1 MSNRA
6 AFLSFFDAI
15 VGKEVETKLIEG
27 PSIKGMHHTATPFA
41 GKDFVVCIKASRPE
55 VCGQV
60 ILSVSVSRF
69 LILSPFQTHLR
80 KLLNNRVIWTWRV
93 LVPQL

>member
-6 AFLSFFDAI
+6 AFMSFFDAI

-69 LILSPFQTHLR
+69 LILSPSPNPPTKTFD
-80 KLLNNRVIWTWRV
+80 NRVIWTWRA